1 MSFLAKFSQTSTK
14 ADVNAL
20 SNPINK
26 CEGTLMRIFFS
37 SIQIGKTRGE
47 NYKGGSFPLRCES
60 KEKKK
65 KKKK

>member
-26 CEGTLMRIFFS
+26 CEGTLMRIFFFLFKK
-37 SIQIGKTRGE
+37 GRKLGE
-47 NYKGGSFPLRCES
+47 KII
-60 KEKKK
+60 KEGVNQRKKK
-65 KKKK
+65 KKSDLFNK